1 MIDEIQPVG
10 PSGLLNLIEAMKRGI
25 PVGPAATGSDDNPSK
40 QALADI
46 QYPAA
51 QGATPNLQAAPFGS
65 LAPMGPQQP
74 VQAAPAIASG
84 APAASIPLPRPRP
97 AIPAASQALPPAV
110 ASAQASAPLA
120 RLQPINYAK
129 LNNSGDALSMAMK
142 MVQPQQHA
150 LQGRSF
156 NDPIRNALQARSFND
171 PRQSIIQHALQDRA
185 YHDPRN

>member
-10 PSGLLNLIEAMKRGI
+10 PSGLLNLIEEMKRGI

-120 RLQPINYAK
+120 RLQPINYAE
-129 LNNSGDALSMAMK
+129 LNNSGEALSKA
-142 MVQPQQHA
+142 PPLQHT
-150 LQGRSF
+150 LQSRSF
-156 NDPIRNALQARSFND
+156 ID
-171 PRQSIIQHALQDRA
+171 PRQSIIQHTLQARSFNGA
-185 YHDPRN
+185 RQ

>member
-65 LAPMGPQQP
+65 LAPMAPQQP
-74 VQAAPAIASG
+74 G

-129 LNNSGDALSMAMK
+129 LNNSGCTFDGYEDGPAATACFAKQIFQRPHTKCFAS
-142 MVQPQQHA
+142 QIFQRPP
-150 LQGRSF
+150 
-156 NDPIRNALQARSFND
+156 PIHHTACFA
-171 PRQSIIQHALQDRA
+171 RQSIS
-185 YHDPRN
+185 